1 MKYNERVN
9 IFKRI
14 FPFFKRRNKLYCF
27 LAILKVY
34 SLACTLIP
42 PFFYMLLINKVMIGK
57 ELNMLSIVIFGY
69 ICVFLLQILGVVLE
83 KRTFNNFFSFLK
95 IEIRKK
101 ILYVYTHLEVLTYS
115 DYDIGDLKNRI
126 NDDMDKVEKF
136 LNIHCLDYI
145 YSVVSAVVIVGI
157 MFYLNWML
165 AIIGIVVVPLSFY
178 ITYFMSAKSSKAAN
192 QYREEYGK
200 YESYLHSAFT
210 NWKEIKINCL
220 ESSQYSIMKEFWDV
234 LSPLFVKQQIYWFIS
249 RGVIAFKD
257 FFITKMNLYFV
268 GGLLIINGNMN
279 VGILLVFMN
288 YYAQFFLNIEKI
300 TTSII
305 ELRTE
310 RVSIDR
316 VIEIIESEVSNKQ
329 KVIIIDDT
337 ISFQGVL
344 FQYIKNQD
352 NILNNINL
360 MIHSK
365 EHIAIVGRSG
375 SGKTTLVKLLL
386 GELAPTKGM
395 ITIGGFDISEI
406 SQESVGSKI
415 NAVMQE
421 PYLFNLTIREN
432 LLMALHNATDDQL
445 DLACS
450 FANIKE
456 FINSLPKGYDT
467 IIGENGVKLSGGQR
481 QRLAI
486 ARAVLRNPD
495 VIIFDESTS
504 SLDYENEKAIMK
516 SINALSANKT
526 VITIAHRLSSIQNA
540 DKILV
545 IDKGFIVDQGSY
557 EDLCKESQIFQS
569 LFSGQFML

>member
-1 MKYNERVN
+1 
-9 IFKRI
+9 
-14 FPFFKRRNKLYCF
+14 
-27 LAILKVY
+27 
-34 SLACTLIP
+34 
-42 PFFYMLLINKVMIGK
+42 MIGK
-57 ELNMLSIVIFGY
+57 ELNMLGVVISGY
-69 ICVFLLQILGVVLE
+69 VGVYLLQLLGVVLE
-83 KRTFNNFFSFLK
+83 KKTYSTFFSFFK

-101 ILYVYTHLEVLTYS
+101 ILYVFTHLEVVVYS

-126 NDDMDKVEKF
+126 DDDVDKVEKF

-145 YSVVSAVVIVGI
+145 YSVVSAVIIIGI

-165 AIIGIVVVPLSFY
+165 AVIGIVVVPLSFY
-178 ITYFMSAKSSKAAN
+178 ITNFMSTKSSKAAN

-210 NWKEIKINCL
+210 NWKEIKINSL
-220 ESSQYSIMKEFWDV
+220 EGSQYSIMKQFWDV
-234 LSPLFVKQQIYWFIS
+234 LSPLFVKQQIYWFIN

-310 RVSIDR
+310 RASIDR
-316 VIEIIESEVSNKQ
+316 VIDIIESEVSNKE
-329 KVIIIDDT
+329 KVIIKDDT
-337 ISFQGVL
+337 VEFQGVSFKYL
-344 FQYIKNQD
+344 EEQED
-352 NILNNINL
+352 ILNNISL
-360 MIHSK
+360 KIHSK

-386 GELAPTKGM
+386 GELVPTKGV
-395 ITIGGFDISEI
+395 ITVGGLDISNI
-406 SQESVGSKI
+406 SQESLGRKI

-421 PYLFNLTIREN
+421 PYLFNLTIRDN
-432 LLMALHNATDDQL
+432 LLMALHNASENQL
-445 DLACS
+445 DLACR

-481 QRLAI
+481 QRIAI
-486 ARAVLRNPD
+486 ARSVLRNPD
-495 VIIFDESTS
+495 IIIFDESTS
-504 SLDYENEKAIMK
+504 SLDYENEKIIMK

-526 VITIAHRLSSIQNA
+526 VITIAHRLSTIQNA
-540 DKILV
+540 DKIFV
-545 IDKGFIVDQGSY
+545 MDKGVIVDQGSH
-557 EDLCKESQIFQS
+557 EDLCKESQLFQR
-569 LFSGQFML
+569 LFSSQFTVQNLFDNQ